1 MIQKITIS
9 CKIKPKLSA
18 LWTIFWK
25 LPSGFQTVWNKLK
38 ITDLNLKIDDDR
50 PQVTK
55 KEKKKKK
62 KVKKTG
68 LSFADDDPSEE
79 TENFKL
85 KKSSR

>member
-1 MIQKITIS
+1 M
-9 CKIKPKLSA
+9 
-18 LWTIFWK
+18 
-25 LPSGFQTVWNKLK
+25 
-38 ITDLNLKIDDDR
+38 
-50 PQVTK
+50 TK

-85 KKSSR
+85 KKSSRYAPHLINVSKIPVFI